1 MARRTRRQRGGGEP
15 AWKVAAKA
23 AAAAKLAEAEA
34 AKVRRYED
42 TPEQAQEKLNRL
54 AALQRNAEAK
64 AASNAAAAAAAAAR
78 AAELNAI
85 RNAHAKFSPSNLNAE
100 VKKLSSPSDYS
111 RALKKLKTPVIK
123 AALVQKLTSM
133 TPANYAELR
142 SELNEDLVSVLDD
155 LNATPV
161 GVNAPAVVEN
171 AGSVES
177 GASTPVSNVGSTG
190 PVAMETVPGMTQ
202 AERNAEAR
210 EGALREAAL
219 RENYARQ
226 NRESAALGQ
235 LRRQKE
241 EAELAKLAA
250 GPFPTFAKNMA
261 AQEALRV
268 SQLGGTR
275 RRRYKRKNQKS
286 RKSRKTYE

>member
-1 MARRTRRQRGGGEP
+1 
-15 AWKVAAKA
+15 VAAKA
-23 AAAAKLAEAEA
+23 AAAKRAGEAEA

-54 AALQRNAEAK
+54 AALQRNADAK
-64 AASNAAAAAAAAAR
+64 AASNAAAAAAAADR

-100 VKKLSSPSDYS
+100 VAKLSSTSDYS

-123 AALVQKLTSM
+123 AALIQKLTSM
-133 TPANYAELR
+133 TPAQYVTLR
-142 SELNEDLVSVLDD
+142 SELSEELASMLDS
-155 LNATPV
+155 LNITPS
-161 GVNAPAVVEN
+161 GVNMPAVVEN
-171 AGSVES
+171 VMNVAVASR
-177 GASTPVSNVGSTG
+177 ASTPASNVGRMS
-190 PVAMETVPGMTQ
+190 PVAMMSVHGMTQ

-210 EGALREAAL
+210 EGAKREAELREQ
-219 RENYARQ
+219 YAREA
-226 NRESAALGQ
+226 RESTVMGQ

-261 AQEALRV
+261 AQQKWFE
-268 SQLGGTR
+268 QQQGGTR
-275 RRRYKRKNQKS
+275 RRRYKGKGRKG
-286 RKSRKTYE
+286 RKTRRN